1 MAGRAILGRVLD
13 RYRARSASRL
23 VSPTRVVAS
32 SSTTPARTAAAA
44 GAACAY
50 AAVGRRCA
58 GCTPAREASRSTP
71 TGGRVCS
78 ASPTLPTLNHTSHT
92 PSYPGPSD
100 RRSFGA
106 GLRLLAAFLTL
117 RSPASVLPRSTSVPH
132 YLTKGFLPR
141 STAETF
147 SIESSGWRSGT
158 RRSLRMRGGGKGA
171 RVRTTL
177 PASAA
182 QDCNGYRTQRR

>member
-1 MAGRAILGRVLD
+1 VAGRAILGRALD
-13 RYRARSASRL
+13 RCRARSASRL

-32 SSTTPARTAAAA
+32 PSTTPARTAAAA

-92 PSYPGPSD
+92 PPYPGPSG

-106 GLRLLAAFLTL
+106 GLRLLAAILTL
-117 RSPASVLPRSTSVPH
+117 RSPACVPRSTSVPH
-132 YLTKGFLPR
+132 YHTKGFPPAVNRGDFLNR
-141 STAETF
+141 IFWVEERHKALSEDA
-147 SIESSGWRSGT
+147 
-158 RRSLRMRGGGKGA
+158 RRSEGS
-171 RVRTTL
+171 
-177 PASAA
+177 ASADHA
-182 QDCNGYRTQRR
+182 SSLRRARL